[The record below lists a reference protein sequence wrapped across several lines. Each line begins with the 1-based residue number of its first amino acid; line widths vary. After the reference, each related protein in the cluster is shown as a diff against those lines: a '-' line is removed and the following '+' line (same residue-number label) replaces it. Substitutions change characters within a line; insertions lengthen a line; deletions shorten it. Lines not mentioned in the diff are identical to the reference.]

1 MSELIKGQVQLARE
15 EIKTITGKTIS
26 EERAFSHVLLKYL
39 FNVDYADQI
48 GSVTD
53 GANDGGIDF
62 LYYDEEESKVIL
74 CQSKYTGTLSFDQ
87 IISELNKMYS
97 TVQNFKK
104 ANTGN
109 YNEALRLALQNAKDR
124 LPEGYE
130 DNYEYY
136 VFTTAPVDINAAMK
150 KIENTSHEFPT
161 DTVSIY
167 TEDEIEKAI
176 QRSLESL
183 ATVEYEKIQLDRSNN
198 ILRYESKDS
207 EGIMCNVLSTSIIS
221 LYNKYAGAGLFDL
234 NIRRYIKNTL
244 VDTGIKKTLDGDRE
258 NFWFL
263 NNGIIIACEDY
274 EVDGNTVKL
283 SNFSIVNGGQ
293 TTTLIGNYKGTNT
306 REFYIPC
313 KIVATKDNARAADFF
328 TKIAEA
334 TNSQKPIYARDLKSN
349 APEMVQLYNWLKTE
363 KIYLEIKRGFK
374 PAFKPNHQI
383 KNDELGQLILSFAF
397 QKPGTARSGKKV
409 IFENQGTY
417 DQLFKVNYAKDPAKK
432 AFLLD
437 IIRLNER
444 YNQVEK
450 ELKGSDLT
458 PTQLEILRNGRQTI
472 FAVMGMCYRLANGD
486 TTEKDILEN
495 PKTLG
500 TIALFNYGPI
510 LSNYKADDIDQKFER
525 VVRDIV
531 AILAE
536 AYQQA
541 YEKESTTSVSNF
553 MKTDIKYYSEIA
565 TKVVSSFRFFDGKD
579 LKENF
584 DLFKR

>member
-104 ANTGN
+104 ANTGI
-109 YNEALRLALQNAKDR
+109 YNEALRLSLQNAKDR

>member
-26 EERAFSHVLLKYL
+26 EERAFSHALLKYL

-104 ANTGN
+104 ANTGI

-161 DTVSIY
+161 DAVSIY
-167 TEDEIEKAI
+167 TEDDIEKAI

-183 ATVEYEKIQLDRSNN
+183 ATVEYEKIQLDRPNN

-207 EGIMCNVLSTSIIS
+207 EGIMCNVLSTSIVS

-374 PAFKPNHQI
+374 STFKPNHQI

-486 TTEKDILEN
+486 ISEKDILEN
-495 PKTLG
+495 PKMLG

-510 LSNYKADDIDQKFER
+510 MSNYKADDIDQKFER

-553 MKTDIKYYSEIA
+553 MKTDIKYYTEIA
-565 TKVVSSFRFFDGKD
+565 TKVISSFRFFDGKD

>member
-87 IISELNKMYS
+87 IISELNKMFS

-104 ANTGN
+104 ANTGI

>member
-15 EIKTITGKTIS
+15 KIKTITGKTIS

-104 ANTGN
+104 ANTGI
-109 YNEALRLALQNAKDR
+109 YNEALRLSLQNAKDR

>member
-104 ANTGN
+104 ANTGI
-109 YNEALRLALQNAKDR
+109 YNEALRLSLQNAKDR

-234 NIRRYIKNTL
+234 NIRRYIKNPL